1 MEDAW
6 RPSLDAGRQTK
17 QIGGLVLILGVE
29 LASGSSDRC
38 HRPVGDNN
46 ESGGAE
52 VRGFEN
58 GCSLQDRWRC
68 LTKARGLQSI
78 LSFILW
84 SMKA

>member
-1 MEDAW
+1 MEDVG

-29 LASGSSDRC
+29 LAFGRSDRR
-38 HRPVGDNN
+38 HHPVGGHS
-46 ESGGAE
+46 ESRGGE

-58 GCSLQDRWRC
+58 GCSLQDRWHC
-68 LTKARGLQSI
+68 LTKARSLQSI
-78 LSFILW
+78 FSFILW